1 MFYVSKKSALRG
13 FTLVELL
20 VVIAIIGVLVALLL
34 PAVQSARE
42 SARRMQCTNNV
53 RQIGLALH
61 NFHDTNLTLPPGAVD
76 VASNANK
83 NAFVKFS
90 IPTNV
95 IHGWAVFIYPYMEQ
109 KALSDQYQ
117 WNKNWYDVTNK
128 NVYQTYVSGLIC
140 PSSPIPKRLD
150 TLAKAPC
157 VSTDYGIMNG
167 FNAPATTLFPLGLID
182 GNTNMAPAGVMAV
195 NSTDRFA
202 EITDGL
208 SNTFWV
214 CEDDGRPQMY
224 RANNQRIGTSRV
236 TGAAM
241 LDRDNE
247 FVLHSYNAAG
257 TATPGPC
264 FMNCFNDNEVY
275 SFHPAGAMLLM
286 GDGAVKF
293 ASSTMQFRV
302 FAAMISKGAGEPT
315 STDQ

>member
-1 MFYVSKKSALRG
+1 MRNQRG

-53 RQIGLALH
+53 RQLGLALH

-76 VASNANK
+76 PASAGRD
-83 NAFVKFS
+83 AFTKFN

-95 IHGWAVFIYPYMEQ
+95 IHGWGAFIFPYIEQ
-109 KALSDQYQ
+109 KALYDQYKWDQ
-117 WNKNWYDVTNK
+117 NWYHANNQ
-128 NVYQTYVSGLIC
+128 NVYQAFVKGLVC
-140 PSSPIPKRLD
+140 PSAPIQKRLD
-150 TLAKAPC
+150 TAAKAPC
-157 VSTDYGIMNG
+157 VAADYGIMNG
-167 FNAPATTLFPLGLID
+167 LNSPSTTLFPLGLID
-182 GNTNMAPAGVMAV
+182 GNTNMAPTGVMAV

-202 EITDGL
+202 QITDGL

-214 CEDDGRPQMY
+214 CEDAGRPQMY
-224 RANNQRIGTSRV
+224 RANHQRIGTTRV
-236 TGAAM
+236 SGAAM

-247 FVLHSYNAAG
+247 FVLHGYNAAG
-257 TATPGPC
+257 TSTPGPC

-275 SFHPAGAMLLM
+275 SFHPAGAHLLM

-293 ASSTMQFRV
+293 ASNTMAFRV
-302 FAAMISKGAGEPT
+302 FAAMISKGAGESVSP
-315 STDQ
+315 DQ